1 MIPKITVVNR
11 DDREVKGEN
20 KTTDYLR
27 PHPHPVSTA
36 QTLFAKNH
44 PDI

>member
-1 MIPKITVVNR
+1 MILKITVVNG
-11 DDREVKGEN
+11 DDGEVKGEN
-20 KTTDYLR
+20 KTTGYLR

-36 QTLFAKNH
+36 QTLLAKNH